1 VGKTP
6 AASGQSQ
13 IVFLAQRISSHIV
26 KEKKVGPA
34 VKSNI
39 RPSLITTTILE
50 RSAGFLVQGLEAA
63 IFASMASDEII
74 WQIINHQFCAFKLK

>member
-1 VGKTP
+1 MEKTS
-6 AASGQSQ
+6 ATAGQSKTLFC
-13 IVFLAQRISSHIV
+13 VQRISSHIV

-50 RSAGFLVQGLEAA
+50 HRAEFLVQELEAA
-63 IFASMASDEII
+63 IVTNMASDEII

>member
-1 VGKTP
+1 MEKTP
-6 AASGQSQ
+6 ATAGQSKPLLF
-13 IVFLAQRISSHIV
+13 VERISSHIV

-39 RPSLITTTILE
+39 RSSLITTTILE
-50 RSAGFLVQGLEAA
+50 HRRIPRQELEAA
-63 IFASMASDEII
+63 IFANMASDEII